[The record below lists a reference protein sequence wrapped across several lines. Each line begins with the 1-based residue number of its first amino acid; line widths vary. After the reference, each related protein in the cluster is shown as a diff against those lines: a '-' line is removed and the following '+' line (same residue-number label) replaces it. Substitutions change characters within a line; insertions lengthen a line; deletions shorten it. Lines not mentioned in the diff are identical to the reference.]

1 MLKNLNIRSG
11 GTLKSI
17 LVLMSGTVIAQ
28 IMSYLATPFIT
39 RLFTPSEIG
48 ELGVFLRVAAFIT
61 AIATARY
68 ELTLPLPKNQNH
80 AFQLFRLTLKITFIS
95 LGVLIIIGLGYWI
108 WSGFNISILYYLLLL
123 TSTSFFLIFKN
134 IGTNWSIRNQ
144 SFKSIS
150 ISNIL
155 GASFTN
161 GMKIIAGIFNVG
173 VIGLII
179 SHFVGSIMGVIVF
192 VKEFFINKKAVGLE
206 KSNAKMKVLA
216 KNYKDFPQV
225 NLPHALL
232 DSGRE
237 LIIAFFFVEY
247 LDQAIFGSYDHSVRM
262 LKLPLVIIGASIGQ
276 VFFNKSSISF
286 SNKEGIYPI
295 LKKTTLQLAMLSIVP
310 FSIVFLF
317 GEELFTLVFGDEWAY
332 SGKISEII
340 APWLMINFISSPIST
355 IPLIIGKQKL
365 FFFLGLISTSIQVA
379 GFGLLPILVKQE
391 IITIDQLFSI
401 ISISMSLYL
410 VIVIFIKLK
419 VTKNADNH
427 NLSIE
432 N

>member
-1 MLKNLNIRSG
+1 MFKKLNIRSG
-11 GTLKSI
+11 TLKSI
-17 LVLMSGTVIAQ
+17 IVLMSGTVIAQ
-28 IMSYLATPFIT
+28 ALSYVATPFIT
-39 RLFTPSEIG
+39 RLFSPNEIG
-48 ELGVFLRVAAFIT
+48 ELGVFLRIAAFIT

-68 ELTLPLPKNQNH
+68 ELALPLPKNQNH
-80 AFQLFRLTLKITFIS
+80 AFQLFRLALKITLIS
-95 LGVLIIIGLGYWI
+95 LGVTAIIGLGYWI
-108 WSGFNISILYYLLLL
+108 LSDFDIDILWYVLLLV
-123 TSTSFFLIFKN
+123 STSFFLIFKN

-161 GMKIIAGIFNVG
+161 GMKIIAGVFNFG

-179 SHFVGSIMGVIVF
+179 SHFIGSFTGVIIF
-192 VKEFFINKKAVGLE
+192 VKEYFINKNAIGLE

-237 LIIAFFFVEY
+237 LIIAYFFIEF
-247 LDQAIFGSYDHSVRM
+247 LDQTIFGSYDHSVRM

-286 SNKEGIYPI
+286 SNKKEIYPI
-295 LKKTTLQLAMLSIVP
+295 LKKTTLQLAILSIIP
-310 FSIVFLF
+310 FSVIFLF

-332 SGKISEII
+332 SGRISEII
-340 APWLMINFISSPIST
+340 APWLMVNFISSPIST

-365 FFFLGLISTSIQVA
+365 FFGLGLISTSIQVA
-379 GFGLLPILVKQE
+379 GFGLLPLLMNHGLIN
-391 IITIDQLFSI
+391 IDELFRI

-410 VIVIFIKLK
+410 LIVIFIKLK
-419 VTKNADNH
+419 VTRNADKE
-427 NLSIE
+427 NLSIY